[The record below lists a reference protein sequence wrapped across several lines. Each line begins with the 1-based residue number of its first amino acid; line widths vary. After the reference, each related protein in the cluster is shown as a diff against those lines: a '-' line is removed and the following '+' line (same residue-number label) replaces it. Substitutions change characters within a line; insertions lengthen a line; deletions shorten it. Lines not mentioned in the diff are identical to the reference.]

1 MPERRTLFEAG
12 TIADV
17 PAKVRL
23 SDKEV
28 VKAMFAVEE
37 KHKKALKEAKK
48 ESAEDP
54 KAKFQYAHFIC
65 VRSGAVIPWQL

>member
-1 MPERRTLFEAG
+1 MKLEQLQTYPQRS
-12 TIADV
+12 D
-17 PAKVRL
+17 

-48 ESAEDP
+48 ESAEDT